1 MNELAFIIIGV
12 LVFLALLTLGVF
24 VARAIVRAQWIL
36 PKDFHNVSLLVRVP
50 KESRSDDDQR
60 KDSQEALK
68 EMIAH
73 SESFYANLGGLKPH
87 SGWNAWLYGR
97 HDHVAFE
104 LVADTEGLISF
115 YVSTPRYMRV
125 FIEQQ
130 IQAQFPDADIQEA
143 EDFNIFQPNS
153 VVRAAELKLARE
165 YIFPIETY
173 RDMDSDPLNALT
185 NALSQFTAD
194 EGGVIQILGRSAK
207 KSWHN
212 LGAKV
217 AREMQQ
223 GTSIERA
230 IRIARGGLFAPKSA
244 AKQKDGG
251 LVSDFR
257 QYGLQQ
263 SPKDQDQMRGQYQLS
278 PLEQEIVQSIS
289 EKTSRAGFDVNIRV
303 VVAAESDLRAD
314 QLLDNIL
321 NSFAQF
327 AGYESKNAFKAVKK
341 RKPRN
346 VVNQVIH
353 RVFNEK
359 DSFVLS
365 TTEMTSLYHLPL
377 PTTETPNIRW
387 LLARKAP
394 PPSNMPRDGIVLGFS
409 EYRGKTVDVRIKRGD
424 RRRHVYMIGKSGSGK
439 TVLLQNM
446 AMQDVMNG
454 EGVCIVDPHGDF
466 ADDVLA
472 HVPPERAEDVIYF
485 DPSDVERPMGLNMLE
500 FDNAEEMDFVVQEM
514 IQIFYKLFPPE
525 MIGPVFE
532 HQMRNVMLTLME
544 DRENPGTIAEI
555 PRMFTDE
562 QFQKYKLSK
571 VKDPVVRAFWEKEMA
586 KTSDFHKSE
595 TLGYLISKVGRFVE
609 NAMMRNII
617 GQPKSGFNIKDV
629 MDNQKIL
636 IVNLSKGKVGEVN
649 SSLLGLIIVS
659 KLQMA
664 ALARARMPEEERK
677 DFYLYIDE
685 FQNFVTDSIA
695 TILSEAR
702 KYKLNLTI
710 AHQYISQLVENNDTQ
725 IRDAVLGNAGTMIS
739 YRIGVED
746 AEIIAKEFAPVFS
759 EYDVINVEKHTVYI
773 KMLIDST
780 ASKAF
785 NMRTYPPTTGN
796 LALAQ
801 HLKEL
806 SRLKFCQQRTQIEAE
821 ILERTQIAEISSKI
835 ERPLTETTR

>member
-1 MNELAFIIIGV
+1 MSGLALIIIGIAGI
-12 LVFLALLTLGVF
+12 LVFLVLAVF
-24 VARAIVRAQWIL
+24 VLRAIVRAQWIL
-36 PKDFHNVSLLVRVP
+36 PGDFHNVSLLVRVP

-73 SESFYANLGGLKPH
+73 SENFYANLGGLKPH

-97 HDHVAFE
+97 HDHIAFE
-104 LVADTEGLISF
+104 LVADTEGLVSF

-153 VVRAAELKLARE
+153 MVRAAELKLARE

-185 NALSQFTAD
+185 NALSQFTTG
-194 EGGVIQILGRSAK
+194 EGGVIQVLGRSAK

-230 IRIARGGLFAPKSA
+230 IKIARGGLFAPKSA
-244 AKQKDGG
+244 AKQKGGG
-251 LVSDFR
+251 LISDFR

-263 SPKDQDQMRGQYQLS
+263 TPKDQDQMRGQYQLS

-303 VVAAESDLRAD
+303 VVAAATELRAD

-341 RKPRN
+341 RKPHATI
-346 VVNQVIH
+346 NQMIH
-353 RVFNEK
+353 RVFSEK
-359 DSFVLS
+359 NSFVLS

-472 HVPPERAEDVIYF
+472 HVPPERAEDVVYF

-500 FDNAEEMDFVVQEM
+500 FDNAEEIDFVVQEM

-664 ALARARMPEEERK
+664 ALSRASIPEDERK

-685 FQNFVTDSIA
+685 FQNFVTPSIA

-710 AHQYISQLVENNDTQ
+710 AHQYMSQLVQNNETQ

-746 AEIIAKEFAPVFS
+746 AEVIAKEFAPVFS
-759 EYDVINVEKHTVYI
+759 EYDVINVERHTTYI
-773 KMLIDST
+773 KMLIDNT

-806 SRLKFCQQRTQIEAE
+806 SRLKLCQQRSQIETE
-821 ILERTQIAEISSKI
+821 ILERTQIAEIASKI
-835 ERPLTETTR
+835 ERPLTEATR